1 MKKEPSNGWKERKIT
16 KERDTYFKCGKKGH
30 KAIECGKFQCYNCG
44 KQGHLVRDCKVRPR
58 SNQKKKD
65 IVKKIKMKEQKR
77 SSKKQEDFE
86 TKKQRKEEALQRVT
100 KNAHE
105 QNRESVVNERILKR
119 IKENM
124 KKNGIKKKRNEM
136 NEIKLKQ

>member
-1 MKKEPSNGWKERKIT
+1 
-16 KERDTYFKCGKKGH
+16 
-30 KAIECGKFQCYNCG
+30 
-44 KQGHLVRDCKVRPR
+44 
-58 SNQKKKD
+58 
-65 IVKKIKMKEQKR
+65 MKEQKR